1 MSHGVLETLDRF
13 SISKYRV
20 AQLLGLEQSAI
31 YQRVRRGTD
40 WKLGELQ
47 IIVAFINREH
57 DPEFTLEDLVGGVEQ
72 DPAPQDLPQT
82 DPTAGL
88 TPRGG
93 RAA

>member
-1 MSHGVLETLDRF
+1 MRTQEVLDRF
-13 SISKYRV
+13 GITRASLARE
-20 AQLLGLEQSAI
+20 LGVDPSAI
-31 YQRVRRGTD
+31 SHRMRNGSPD
-40 WKLGELQ
+40 WKLSEARAL
-47 IIVAFINREH
+47 VAFINREH